1 MEGEPVRRQPVEPDK
16 EVEVVRQ
23 REVRLGMEE
32 QAQEGIRNISC
43 IGTTQ
48 IERYVSPF
56 PRTSTRALR
65 ILSLTFM

>member
-43 IGTTQ
+43 IGTQ